1 MKLAYTL
8 ATQATWIGALVA
20 VGVVAATKPGAA
32 HNPIFTPG
40 PHVVYGGGLEVTV
53 GYSRNRASGA
63 GERETEQEGELEL
76 EYGLTADWTAEME
89 LPFVDKDLND
99 SGSSGL
105 GDIVLRS
112 RYRFLRLDTP
122 GVQRSA
128 AILGQVKLPTGDDNS
143 TPRLGSGSTDFVG
156 GLLYGHESRRWY
168 YNLAARVRLNT
179 EGGGGLEKG
188 DKQFLDIVGGVRP
201 FLTGYLEPD
210 AVVFLELNWEN
221 AGRDELNG
229 ADVADT
235 GGWELFLS
243 PGIFATYRNVA
254 LRTGVQI
261 PIAHGLTGT
270 QSESDYRF
278 KFEIKYTF

>member
-1 MKLAYTL
+1 MRTRSV
-8 ATQATWIGALVA
+8 WVGALLAIVLIAVA
-20 VGVVAATKPGAA
+20 NPGAA

-40 PHVVYGGGLEVTV
+40 PHLVYGGGLEVTI
-53 GYSRNRASGA
+53 GYSRNRASGV
-63 GERETEQEGELEL
+63 GERETEQEVELEL
-76 EYGLTADWTAEME
+76 EYGLTADWTAELE

-99 SGSSGL
+99 NGSSGL

-112 RYRFLRLDTP
+112 RYRFFRLDTP

-128 AILGQVKLPTGDDNS
+128 AVLGQVKLPTGDDDR

-168 YNLAARVRLNT
+168 YNLAARYRLNT

-201 FLTGYLEPD
+201 VLTGYLEPD

-221 AGRDELNG
+221 AGRDDLSG
-229 ADVADT
+229 VTLGDT

-243 PGIFATYRNVA
+243 PGLFATYRNVA

-261 PIAHGLTGT
+261 PIAHGLNGS
-270 QSESDYRF
+270 QPESDNRF